1 MSIATGIIGA
11 SGFAGGEL
19 ARLLAGH
26 PEFGLCYASVPGH
39 SPDLVGKPLAAV
51 HPHLRAGR
59 AVEALPSKNGGSAG
73 SLELVSTKTSEAARR
88 CEVVFLATPPLVS
101 AALGPALLA
110 AGVEVVVDLS
120 PAFRLRDPALHS
132 KWYPAVSRPPERT
145 AVYGL
150 PELNRALLPGADLI
164 AAPGCLAT
172 AAILALMPLSGL
184 DGVRLSS
191 ITIDGKAGST
201 GSGHRLRSS
210 GLHPVR
216 SGVVAPYAPAGHRHV
231 AEIQEALLGKGLAT
245 VGGGLRLGMSVF
257 GVDLVRGVSV
267 AAHVIVDPDSRLPSE
282 GELASLYRD
291 AYRDAAFVRV
301 IHWREEAVPLP
312 DPKTLTGSNYCDI
325 AVFQDADCGRLVI
338 VAALDNLMKGAAGQA
353 IQACNIRYGLPETLG
368 IDAFA
373 VYPG

>member
-1 MSIATGIIGA
+1 MSIPAGVIGA

-19 ARLLAGH
+19 IRLLAGH
-26 PEFGLCYASVPGH
+26 PEFSLCYVSVPGH
-39 SPDLVGKPLAAV
+39 SSDLVGKPLAAV
-51 HPHLRAGR
+51 HPHLRVGGT
-59 AVEALPSKNGGSAG
+59 VKALPSKNSAFAG
-73 SLELVSTKTSEAARR
+73 SLELVRTKTSEAARQ
-88 CEVVFLATPPLVS
+88 CAVVFLATPPLVS

-120 PAFRLRDPALHS
+120 PAFRLRDPELHS
-132 KWYPAVSRPPERT
+132 KWYPAVSRPPEPT

-150 PELNRALLPGADLI
+150 PELNRMLLPGADLI
-164 AAPGCLAT
+164 AVPGCLAT

-184 DGVRLSS
+184 AGVQLSS

-201 GSGHRLRSS
+201 GAGHRPRHSS
-210 GLHPVR
+210 MHPVR
-216 SGVVAPYAPAGHRHV
+216 SGVVAPYAPAGHRHA
-231 AEIQEALLGKGLAT
+231 AEIREALLGRGLT
-245 VGGGLRLGMSVF
+245 TTGGGLRLGMSVF

-267 AAHVIVDPDSRLPSE
+267 AAHVIVAPGSRLPSE
-282 GELASLYRD
+282 SELDGLYRD

-301 IHWREEAVPLP
+301 IHWHDEAVPLP
-312 DPKTLTGSNYCDI
+312 DPKALTGSNYCDV
-325 AVFQDADCGRLVI
+325 AVFQDAGCDRLVI

-368 IDAFA
+368 IDALP